1 VGQQTHHTDDA
12 LRLRARVLGSD
23 QVDMAGTMFDAGV
36 TFADIEWLRAFWR
49 GPLVVKG
56 IQTLADAHAVIDR
69 GADGSC
75 SPTTAA
81 GSSTGRSRC
90 FNYLPQVVAERSD
103 RAELLIDSGSAAPT
117 SSPRSP
123 WVPRACWWAVCLPL
137 RSDGRRGAPE

>member
-1 VGQQTHHTDDA
+1 VVGQQTHHTDDA

-69 GADGSC
+69 GADGVVVSNHGGRQLDRTQ
-75 SPTTAA
+75 SVLRLPTA
-81 GSSTGRSRC
+81 S
-90 FNYLPQVVAERSD
+90 
-103 RAELLIDSGSAAPT
+103 
-117 SSPRSP
+117 
-123 WVPRACWWAVCLPL
+123 
-137 RSDGRRGAPE
+137 GRRAQ